1 VHKLPM
7 SDGPARDVLSAR
19 QRPPPSTGRSKTWQL
34 RSEVSVHVHPLMQDP
49 YYVDGAVGAEAVV
62 EGVRCCGELA
72 VAWANLVAAAAN
84 PRVRRGTFDCVLKS
98 AQVLLGLVDVPPLRC
113 VVPNFFEVGLSGG

>member
-1 VHKLPM
+1 MAQQVMFCP
-7 SDGPARDVLSAR
+7 GR
-19 QRPPPSTGRSKTWQL
+19 QRPPHNTWRL
-34 RSEVSVHVHPLMQDP
+34 TTWPLGSEVSVDVHPPMQDP
-49 YYVDGAVGAEAVV
+49 YDVDGAVGAEAVV